1 MWRKYIS
8 TVSVTSE
15 TFSALFK
22 GKSKPVMPLF
32 ENSKTKRMQ
41 KLKLRVNV
49 HWRLA
54 IEGTFHD

>member
-1 MWRKYIS
+1 MKTNVEKIYFNCK
-8 TVSVTSE
+8 